1 MRLVFLGT
9 RANTELRSRR
19 HRRHSALLAS
29 SGQGT
34 VMIDCGED
42 WRGRLMSIRPAAI
55 LLTHAHP
62 DHAWGLK
69 EGAACPVYA
78 SAATWQALS
87 GLPICERRVL
97 APRSVVTIESMT
109 FEAFPVEHSLR
120 CPAMGFRIMAE
131 GIAVFYVPDVVAII
145 DRHAALAGASLY
157 IGDGATLTRPMVRR
171 RGKAVFGHTT
181 VRAQLGWCA
190 KEGVPLAI
198 FTHCGSEIISMDSR
212 ALARALRDMASE
224 RGLTARVAY
233 DGMNIEPPC
242 N

>member
-1 MRLVFLGT
+1 
-9 RANTELRSRR
+9 
-19 HRRHSALLAS
+19 
-29 SGQGT
+29 
-34 VMIDCGED
+34 MIDCGED

-120 CPAMGFRIMAE
+120 CPAMGFRIMAPANLPKGME
-131 GIAVFYVPDVVAII
+131 WHGVVYI
-145 DRHAALAGASLY
+145 DHMEIRHG
-157 IGDGATLTRPMVRR
+157 P
-171 RGKAVFGHTT
+171 
-181 VRAQLGWCA
+181 
-190 KEGVPLAI
+190 E
-198 FTHCGSEIISMDSR
+198 
-212 ALARALRDMASE
+212 DMPPGTYPY
-224 RGLTARVAY
+224 GL
-233 DGMNIEPPC
+233 
-242 N
+242 